1 LQGLKFMSD
10 TAAPPLPLAGL
21 KVLDVASFIAAPV
34 AATVMGDYGATVIKV
49 EPPGTGDPN
58 RHMRQLSSYP
68 PSDVNYPWEMDSR
81 GKQSI
86 AIDLKETA
94 GQQLFYKLAAT
105 ADVLITNYPLLVRD
119 RLKIGYEH
127 VRGLNPQLIYASFT
141 GYGETGPDKNSI
153 GFDSTAYFARSGLMD
168 CNRTEGQPPG
178 VVQPGQGDRA
188 SGMSLFG
195 GIMLALFQRQT
206 TGLGQQVSSS
216 LIANGLWSNGV
227 GAQAALLGSTL
238 PPRPP
243 RERPR
248 NALTNSYRTGDDR
261 WMMLTI
267 VIEDKGW
274 PALCKMI
281 GMPQLLTDP
290 QFATLEARRKNSA
303 ALVQI
308 LDPIFGSESWATW
321 RTRLAEH
328 GIPVGLIGQLSDLLD
343 DEQARASG
351 AVVKTTIPGMPLTL
365 AAPFSLGSVTVPTP
379 TRAPA
384 LGEHTDQVL
393 AEIGL
398 SAADIS
404 KLRSTSVVS

>member
-1 LQGLKFMSD
+1 MSD
-10 TAAPPLPLAGL
+10 TTAPTLPLAGL

-68 PSDVNYPWEMDSR
+68 PSDVNYPWELDSR

-86 AIDLKETA
+86 AVDLKEPA
-94 GQQLFYKLAAT
+94 GQQLFYKLAAS
-105 ADVLITNYPLLVRD
+105 ADVLITNYPLPVRE

-127 VRGLNPQLIYASFT
+127 VRHLNPRMIYASFT

-195 GIMLALFQRQT
+195 GIMLALFQREK

-267 VIEDKGW
+267 VLEDKGW

-281 GMPQLLTDP
+281 SRPQLLADP
-290 QFATLEARRKNSA
+290 HFATLEARRTHSA

-308 LDPIFGSESWATW
+308 LDPIFARETWSTW
-321 RTRLAEH
+321 RARLAEH

-351 AVVKTTIPGMPLTL
+351 AVVETAIPGMPLTL
-365 AAPFSLGSVTVPTP
+365 AAPFSLGSVTVPPP

-384 LGEHTDQVL
+384 LGEHTDHVL
-393 AEIGL
+393 AAMGLNTSEI
-398 SAADIS
+398 A
-404 KLRSTSVVS
+404 KLRDSNVVS